1 MSTADLQNTS
11 QMAIK
16 LWTGRD
22 AAYAQGDSTTANSR
36 PRRNSFGSAYS
47 HTVLG
52 TGTGNRVGAAAAE
65 VDHGMTCD
73 GCAQVSIPQG
83 PSSARANNIPAPAY
97 HRHPLS
103 VRKLPLLS
111 EAREPGAIL
120 PTNPRRMGM
129 VLTTP
134 HSASGAK
141 RARMRCTTPGTSS
154 SSSRASSTVHWCCS
168 RHYPDCTP
176 LASAS
181 SATLL
186 TLFPYCCRYKK
197 PAGPTNGVINLADP
211 KGAAFWRSLARTG
224 R

>member
-111 EAREPGAIL
+111 EAREPGAFSPDEPSAYGGGADDATQCERCEARSYALHDPWHVFFKL
-120 PTNPRRMGM
+120 PRLVDRALVLQPPLPR
-129 VLTTP
+129 LY
-134 HSASGAK
+134 A
-141 RARMRCTTPGTSS
+141 ARIGT
-154 SSSRASSTVHWCCS
+154 RTH
-168 RHYPDCTP
+168 
-176 LASAS
+176 L
-181 SATLL
+181 TLL
-186 TLFPYCCRYKK
+186 L
-197 PAGPTNGVINLADP
+197 
-211 KGAAFWRSLARTG
+211 
-224 R
+224 